1 MIVWQNDKLTRVYRD
16 YDEDNT
22 GVVSQVKKE
31 SLKLSERNYIVNL
44 GLIISDDEG
53 EDEEDDA
60 PPRASIKKRM
70 RCNNGLAT

>member
-1 MIVWQNDKLTRVYRD
+1 
-16 YDEDNT
+16 
-22 GVVSQVKKE
+22 VVSQVKKE